1 MTPGSFYFYVDE
13 LARFYCYLSSETVRR
28 GGGGGDRKPWWQLY
42 LPLLSLLSKQ
52 FLKKEQKSYKLKRHN
67 RTNEQT
73 QFQFGQTME

>member
-1 MTPGSFYFYVDE
+1 MSMSWLVFIAICRVKQCD
-13 LARFYCYLSSETVRR
+13 VVVV
-28 GGGGGDRKPWWQLY
+28 GGGDRKPWWQLY